1 MQTIRVGVVED
12 DATARQHIID
22 YLNRYQREQNV
33 EFSVCAFSDGEEIVE
48 QYKPVYDILLLDIEM
63 KRMDGMEAAR
73 RIRQVDDDVVIVFIT
88 AAPQYAISGYEVRAL
103 SYLLKPVPWFAFS
116 QEMKRCI
123 GMVRRRSQDSLLVDA
138 GSRKLRLSLN
148 DVVYIESM
156 RHTIIIHTLDG
167 KLSISSTLKEL
178 EEQLSGQGFY
188 RSNSCYLVNMRHVT
202 GVDGQ
207 DCVMSS
213 GERLRISRPRK
224 KSFLIALADY
234 FAGTATTGER

>member
-1 MQTIRVGVVED
+1 M
-12 DATARQHIID
+12 
-22 YLNRYQREQNV
+22 
-33 EFSVCAFSDGEEIVE
+33 
-48 QYKPVYDILLLDIEM
+48 YDILLLDIEM

-88 AAPQYAISGYEVRAL
+88 AAPQYAISGYKVRAL

-148 DVVYIESM
+148 EVVYIESM

-167 KLSISSTLKEL
+167 KLSISSTLK
-178 EEQLSGQGFY
+178 
-188 RSNSCYLVNMRHVT
+188 
-202 GVDGQ
+202 
-207 DCVMSS
+207 
-213 GERLRISRPRK
+213 
-224 KSFLIALADY
+224 
-234 FAGTATTGER
+234 